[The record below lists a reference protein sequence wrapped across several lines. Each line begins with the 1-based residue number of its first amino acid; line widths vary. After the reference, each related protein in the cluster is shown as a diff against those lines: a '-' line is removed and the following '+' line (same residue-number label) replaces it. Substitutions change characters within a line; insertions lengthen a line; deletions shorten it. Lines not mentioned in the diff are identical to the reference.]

1 MSSLAEAIDLVS
13 NDSPSNDDPHDSY
26 DCYLPGQPK
35 ATGRPRHRTYQGFYN
50 PTKKELNKYKAALL
64 ERRSELFWKQDV
76 VYPKGVPVIVRLDCQ
91 MRRPK
96 SHFKS
101 GGGGVRSFDRLKNW
115 AKQMIGCTTSPD
127 IDNIAK
133 LVMDAMSGVIYF
145 DDRQVVQLEVTKT
158 YSNFEDCAGHIY
170 VQVDPY

>member
-1 MSSLAEAIDLVS
+1 MSSLADAIDLVS
-13 NDSPSNDDPHDSY
+13 NDSPSDEGPHDSY
-26 DCYLPGQPK
+26 DCCLPGQPK
-35 ATGRPRHRTYQGFYN
+35 AMGRPRYRKFQGFYN
-50 PTKKELNKYKAALL
+50 PTKKELNKYKAVLL
-64 ERRSELFWKQDV
+64 ERRTELFWKPDV
-76 VYPKGVPVIVRLDCQ
+76 VYPKGVPVMVRLDCQ

-96 SHFKS
+96 IHFKS
-101 GGGGVRSFDRLKNW
+101 GGVRSFDRLKNW

-133 LVMDAMSGVIYF
+133 LVMDAMNGVIYF

-158 YSNFEDCAGHIY
+158 YSNSGDCSGHIH